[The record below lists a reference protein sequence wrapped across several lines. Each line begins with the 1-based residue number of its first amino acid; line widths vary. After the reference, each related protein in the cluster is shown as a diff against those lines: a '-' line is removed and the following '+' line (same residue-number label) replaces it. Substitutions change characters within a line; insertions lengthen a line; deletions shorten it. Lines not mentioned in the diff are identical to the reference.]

1 MLKDQAELSIEEF
14 ALPGGLEWMT
24 AIGASDAAVSIL
36 FAGNE
41 PVGTF
46 HLHFTS
52 GRTLR
57 PDDLP
62 LLNALSQQA
71 LIELRHALKS
81 VTASTEARCLVLTG
95 SGRVLVVNSGNAN
108 AFTGMKGRHTVQV
121 SADHAARALGVIGPL
136 PG

>member
-71 LIELRHALKS
+71 AIALR
-81 VTASTEARCLVLTG
+81 LVSL
-95 SGRVLVVNSGNAN
+95 
-108 AFTGMKGRHTVQV
+108 
-121 SADHAARALGVIGPL
+121 ADHANEAAVARERELQAEKRAEELAKANQALQKTTGVVPKTETTG
-136 PG
+136 